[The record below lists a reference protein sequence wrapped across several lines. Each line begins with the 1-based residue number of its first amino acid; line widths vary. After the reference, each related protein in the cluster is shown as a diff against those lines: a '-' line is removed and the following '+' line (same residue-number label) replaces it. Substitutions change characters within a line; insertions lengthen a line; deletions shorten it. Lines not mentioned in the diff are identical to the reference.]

1 MARHIRLE
9 PGYLPA
15 EKQPLTGSVA
25 AVRADGLDL
34 RLADGSS
41 KAISF
46 TPDLELRFGR
56 KEALPGAL
64 SAGMELRVLGSRGPD
79 GLWARQ
85 IAAPEALPA
94 SGRIEAVAAGGG
106 SATVVFAAQRDSGL
120 PTGAVALVLDQA
132 GEIKAPGV
140 TAREPAAQRAGLQ
153 AGQSFR
159 AGVTGNG
166 QRWWAVWLHAR

>member
-1 MARHIRLE
+1 
-9 PGYLPA
+9 
-15 EKQPLTGSVA
+15 
-25 AVRADGLDL
+25 
-34 RLADGSS
+34 
-41 KAISF
+41 
-46 TPDLELRFGR
+46 
-56 KEALPGAL
+56 
-64 SAGMELRVLGSRGPD
+64 MELRVLGSRGPD

-85 IAAPEALPA
+85 IVAPEALP
-94 SGRIEAVAAGGG
+94 AGGG